1 MFPDAFMTFKN
12 RLNQLIK
19 DKKSLLGV
27 GLDTTLQKLPKF
39 FLDYQNPILTFNKA
53 IIEATQHLAVAYK
66 PNLAF
71 YESRGIEGLVDLE
84 KTLKLI
90 PDNCLTI
97 ADAKRGDIGN
107 TSAEYA
113 TAFFDHWGFDSITVS
128 PYMGYDSLEPFLKY
142 TEKMTF
148 ILCLTSNPGS
158 KDFEEALL
166 TDGNPLYL
174 RVLNKSLSWNTNQ
187 NVGFVV
193 GATKSEQLKAIRDI
207 ASEQVFLIP
216 GVGAQGGSLEQ
227 AILNGTDQHRQSAI
241 IISGR
246 SIIYPEGN
254 YTSISDYQKAVETKA
269 NDLVNGMRRS
279 LQ

>member
-39 FLDYQNPILTFNKA
+39 FLDYQNPILTFNKV

-90 PDNCLTI
+90 PDHCLTI